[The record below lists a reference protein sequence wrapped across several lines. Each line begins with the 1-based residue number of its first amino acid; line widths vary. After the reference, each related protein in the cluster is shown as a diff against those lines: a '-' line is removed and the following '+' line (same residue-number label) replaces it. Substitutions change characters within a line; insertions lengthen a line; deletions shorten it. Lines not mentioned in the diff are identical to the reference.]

1 MARQVRGPRNEPGR
15 PIRPRPACAGRRPRL
30 HPRPASLAAAR
41 MAAEAAALEAPSL
54 ERPSPREATL
64 DDETRALVVPDAADL
79 PASPPSAVEAN
90 FARYF
95 IADFPNPGHD
105 QYVYRHPNGLC
116 VVGLAPAHV
125 AFKEEGG
132 ITAVDFNVGKSDR
145 SEMKV
150 TGKRKRNA
158 QHLQENSALCKVCV
172 NDKSFVVR
180 CCVKGSLLEI
190 NDRLIKQPDLLNTAA
205 DREGYIA
212 IFQPKPADWLKI
224 KDKFLSYEDYRNL
237 RGVC

>member
-1 MARQVRGPRNEPGR
+1 MA
-15 PIRPRPACAGRRPRL
+15 
-30 HPRPASLAAAR
+30 
-41 MAAEAAALEAPSL
+41 MEAAAAALQVQPPL
-54 ERPSPREATL
+54 GTPSPREATL
-64 DDETRALVVPDAADL
+64 DDETRALVVPDFADL
-79 PASPPSAVEAN
+79 PPSPPSAVEAN

-95 IADFPNPGHD
+95 IADFLNPGHD

-116 VVGLAPAHV
+116 VVGLAPAHI
-125 AFKEEGG
+125 AFKEGG

-158 QHLQENSALCKVCV
+158 PYLQENSALCKVCV
-172 NDKSFVVR
+172 NDKSFIVR

-190 NDRLIKQPDLLNTAA
+190 NDRLIKQPDLLNNAA

-224 KDKFLSYEDYRNL
+224 KDKFLSYEEYKNL

>member
-1 MARQVRGPRNEPGR
+1 M
-15 PIRPRPACAGRRPRL
+15 
-30 HPRPASLAAAR
+30 
-41 MAAEAAALEAPSL
+41 MAADAAALEAPPL

-90 FARYF
+90 FARYY
-95 IADFPNPGHD
+95 ISDFMNPGHD

-237 RGVC
+237 RGAC

>member
-1 MARQVRGPRNEPGR
+1 MAE
-15 PIRPRPACAGRRPRL
+15 
-30 HPRPASLAAAR
+30 
-41 MAAEAAALEAPSL
+41 EAAALEAPPHDKPPL
-54 ERPSPREATL
+54 REAAV
-64 DDETRALVVPDAADL
+64 DDETRSLIVPNAADL
-79 PASPPSAVEAN
+79 PAFPPSAVEAN
-90 FARYF
+90 FASYF
-95 IADFPNPGHD
+95 VTDFLNPGHD

-125 AFKEEGG
+125 AFKEDGG

-150 TGKRKRNA
+150 TGKRKRATRLLQSYFLICKINGSMIDVDFTLQNA
-158 QHLQENSALCKVCV
+158 QHLQENSALCKVCA

-190 NDRLIKQPDLLNTAA
+190 NDRLIKQPDLLNTSA

-212 IFQPKPADWLKI
+212 VFQPKPADWLKI
-224 KDKFLSYEDYRNL
+224 KDKFLSYEDYKNL

>member
-1 MARQVRGPRNEPGR
+1 MAP
-15 PIRPRPACAGRRPRL
+15 
-30 HPRPASLAAAR
+30 
-41 MAAEAAALEAPSL
+41 EAAALEAPPL
-54 ERPSPREATL
+54 ERPSPREVTL
-64 DDETRALVVPDAADL
+64 DDETRALIVPSAADL

-95 IADFPNPGHD
+95 IADFMNPGHD

-125 AFKEEGG
+125 ALKEEGG

-224 KDKFLSYEDYRNL
+224 KDKFLSHEDYRKL
-237 RGVC
+237 RGVY

>member
-1 MARQVRGPRNEPGR
+1 M
-15 PIRPRPACAGRRPRL
+15 
-30 HPRPASLAAAR
+30 
-41 MAAEAAALEAPSL
+41 MAADAAALEAPPL
-54 ERPSPREATL
+54 ERPSPGEATL

-95 IADFPNPGHD
+95 IADFMNPGHD

-224 KDKFLSYEDYRNL
+224 KDKFLNYEDYRNL
-237 RGVC
+237 RGAC

>member
-1 MARQVRGPRNEPGR
+1 MA
-15 PIRPRPACAGRRPRL
+15 
-30 HPRPASLAAAR
+30 
-41 MAAEAAALEAPSL
+41 MEAAAPQVQPPLGT
-54 ERPSPREATL
+54 PSPREATTL
-64 DDETRALVVPDAADL
+64 DDETRAVVVPDLADL
-79 PASPPSAVEAN
+79 PPSPPSAVEAN

-95 IADFPNPGHD
+95 VADYLNPGHD

-116 VVGLAPAHV
+116 VVGIAPSHI
-125 AFKEEGG
+125 AFKEGG

-172 NDKSFVVR
+172 NDKSFIVR
-180 CCVKGSLLEI
+180 CCVKGPLLEI